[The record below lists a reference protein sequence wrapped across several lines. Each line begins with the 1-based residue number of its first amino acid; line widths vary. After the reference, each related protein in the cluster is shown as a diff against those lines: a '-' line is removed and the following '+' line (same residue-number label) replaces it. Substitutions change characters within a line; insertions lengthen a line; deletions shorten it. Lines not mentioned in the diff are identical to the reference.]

1 MSEFTGDGGHMG
13 TTSESSTT
21 LRELLEEKGSEVW
34 DIDPDDSVFNAVTK
48 MSIKDCGGL
57 LVVEDEKIVGII
69 TERDYT
75 RNVILKGKTSPETPV
90 RDIMTADVICVTP
103 DKTVTECLEIMTEKH
118 VRHLPVV
125 EDDQLAGMVSIG
137 DLVKRI
143 ISDQKAALD
152 ALQGAG
158 K

>member
-1 MSEFTGDGGHMG
+1 MG
-13 TTSESSTT
+13 TASDTPTT
-21 LRELLEEKGSEVW
+21 IRELLDEKGSEVW

-57 LVVEDEKIVGII
+57 LVVEGERVVGII

-90 RDIMTADVICVTP
+90 RDIMTADVICVSP
-103 DKTVTECLEIMTEKH
+103 DETVAECLEIMTEKH

-125 EDDQLAGMVSIG
+125 EDNQLAGMVSIG

-143 ISDQKAALD
+143 IADQKTAIEELKGNAR
-152 ALQGAG
+152 